1 MDINLMITSFPKLL
15 DATVVTV
22 KLLSLS
28 LFFGLFIGLLFAIL
42 RLSKNK
48 IINKFAYGYSYVFR
62 GTPLLV
68 QIFIIYFGLGNIEYF
83 RSTFLWVV
91 FKEPYWC
98 AIIAFALNTGA
109 YTSEI
114 LRSAFQTI
122 KPGFIEAGKSLG
134 ISNKIIFYKIQIPIA
149 IRQSLPAYGNEIILM
164 MKGTSLA
171 STVTLMDFDLM
182 INSLPKL
189 LGATVVTLKL
199 LSASLFFGL
208 FIGLLFAVLRL
219 NKNKIINK
227 FAYTYSYVFRG
238 TPLLVQIFIIYFGL
252 GQIEY
257 FRSTFLW
264 VVFKEPYWCAIIAF
278 ALNTGAY
285 TSEILRSAF
294 QTIKPGLIEAG
305 KSLGISNKIIFYK
318 IQIPIAIRQSLPAYG
333 NEIILMMKGTS
344 LASTVTLM
352 DLTGVAKY
360 IISTTFKPIEVFIV
374 AGGIYL
380 FMTFIIH
387 NVIKFLEKKYSFN

>member
-1 MDINLMITSFPKLL
+1 MDIELMVSSF
-15 DATVVTV
+15 
-22 KLLSLS
+22 
-28 LFFGLFIGLLFAIL
+28 
-42 RLSKNK
+42 
-48 IINKFAYGYSYVFR
+48 
-62 GTPLLV
+62 
-68 QIFIIYFGLGNIEYF
+68 
-83 RSTFLWVV
+83 
-91 FKEPYWC
+91 
-98 AIIAFALNTGA
+98 
-109 YTSEI
+109 
-114 LRSAFQTI
+114 
-122 KPGFIEAGKSLG
+122 
-134 ISNKIIFYKIQIPIA
+134 
-149 IRQSLPAYGNEIILM
+149 
-164 MKGTSLA
+164 
-171 STVTLMDFDLM
+171 
-182 INSLPKL
+182 PKL
-189 LGATVVTLKL
+189 LGATVITLKL
-199 LSASLFFGL
+199 LSISLVIGL
-208 FIGLLFAVLRL
+208 FIGLIFAILRL
-219 NKNKIINK
+219 NKNIFINR
-227 FAYTYSYVFRG
+227 FAYGYSYIFRG

-257 FRSTFLW
+257 LRSTVLW
-264 VVFKEPYWCAIIAF
+264 VILKEPYWCAIIAF

-360 IISTTFKPIEVFIV
+360 IISTTFKPVEVFIV

-387 NVIKFLEKKYSFN
+387 NVIKYLEKKYSFSQ

>member
-1 MDINLMITSFPKLL
+1 MDFELMINSFPKLL
-15 DATVVTV
+15 GATVITL
-22 KLLSLS
+22 KLLSVS
-28 LFFGLFIGLLFAIL
+28 LIVGLFIGLLFAIL
-42 RLSKNK
+42 RLNKNVF
-48 IINKFAYGYSYVFR
+48 INRFAYGYSYVFR

-68 QIFIIYFGLGNIEYF
+68 QIFIIYFGLGQVEYL
-83 RSTFLWVV
+83 RSTILWMIL
-91 FKEPYWC
+91 KEPYWC

-122 KPGFIEAGKSLG
+122 KPGI
-134 ISNKIIFYKIQIPIA
+134 
-149 IRQSLPAYGNEIILM
+149 
-164 MKGTSLA
+164 
-171 STVTLMDFDLM
+171 
-182 INSLPKL
+182 
-189 LGATVVTLKL
+189 
-199 LSASLFFGL
+199 
-208 FIGLLFAVLRL
+208 
-219 NKNKIINK
+219 
-227 FAYTYSYVFRG
+227 
-238 TPLLVQIFIIYFGL
+238 
-252 GQIEY
+252 
-257 FRSTFLW
+257 
-264 VVFKEPYWCAIIAF
+264 
-278 ALNTGAY
+278 
-285 TSEILRSAF
+285 
-294 QTIKPGLIEAG
+294 IEAG

-387 NVIKFLEKKYSFN
+387 NVIKFLEKRYSY